1 MADTQK
7 QTMVVEYVQP
17 TPRSW
22 TTADGVELRFVAVN
36 FSDGSEGSLACTPG
50 QVDDVKSSLQALVG
64 QASEFELEPKPDYN
78 GQKQWKIKG
87 YPGKPSTGGGGGGGA
102 RGGGGGMS
110 HAQAGYMAAASAL
123 GPLFYG
129 IDKGTG
135 EWPTVAF
142 MVEQVTELG
151 EALTQRLF
159 DRKPPATE
167 TEAAAPSSD
176 APTGTTATAPPP
188 SITLN
193 QLKLIRE
200 LIEGKG
206 WTTAQA
212 AEKANV
218 GSLTDLTEAQAAELL
233 DLWA

>member
-36 FSDGSEGSLACTPG
+36 FADGSEGSLACTPG

-64 QASEFELEPKPDYN
+64 QASEFELEAKPDYN

-87 YPGKPSTGGGGGGGA
+87 YPGKPSTGGGGGGA

-123 GPLFYG
+123 GPQYG
-129 IDKGTG
+129 AVAQTTG
-135 EWPTVAF
+135 EVVALETIAAD
-142 MVEQVTELG
+142 VVKLG
-151 EALTQRLF
+151 ELLTQSLF